1 MSRSLFGVFL
11 KSLSLLLAAQ
21 AYHAFAD
28 PVKENIG
35 LFGGNVMDIATMDN
49 SGTTEVLIAVDNSQR
64 GIYQYQPTSGST
76 LDHWFSTTNPS
87 TGTSS
92 PAVGAIPGFASQVE
106 ADGFIPGHV
115 YATVSNE
122 RTDKFGVLYFNSN
135 FGSVSS
141 VSPMTVG
148 WVEVPDPTSTDAMSG
163 IQVLKAGST
172 GVWAASQREIFEL
185 SNGAVMGLTFS
196 LDSMSGY
203 EAYEIVDFT
212 IATST
217 LAYATIR
224 SEFGYELISIDLTT
238 GTSTT
243 SATATSLFLPSLA
256 PVAQRT
262 GSCPIDPDYCMV
274 SAELVAADPAD
285 TTGNTIY
292 VAGSSVNA
300 MVFKSTDGG
309 NTWDQGYDY
318 QCSADTSRT
327 TATCTN
333 YGFTDGYPRGDVVRF
348 RGTSSTSPT
357 ESRHVFIGRVVFDN
371 DNAAGGW
378 QTVPRLTSLIRPSG
392 SSGPA
397 IYQDTNAN
405 DPALEIDPNDS
416 TKFYIA
422 TDLAVG
428 SFTHDPATGFPTPSA
443 GSELANAR
451 GIEGLIVNDL
461 DYFENAPDDKQ
472 LWIVSKSGAA
482 FAKSYDPT
490 DPTSVATAGDW
501 VYPIFAGGDG
511 APHRAVVIDP
521 NDKSQV
527 IIGTSKLYLNDTGD
541 AIDPST
547 GAVDYSLVANPM
559 NWDRV
564 FDPQDFDDDPSSDP
578 TTIHPLYSSNAERN
592 YVTSIEWQTAGGCD
606 RVYMS
611 IANTDEGETGG
622 IFYSDDGGVNWAPD
636 TLNGSSP
643 RLSMPVNDL
652 LVNDNFIWAGVGDRD
667 GRSTETG
674 VRARVSYCGT
684 SAWWKPT
691 SSDPIFTS
699 IQSDDYVSAIDGV
712 STPSDTTYDA
722 ILYMAS
728 SDAMGNTRLTKAAK
742 ERSSVSGCSSFA
754 CWQFSDVTPTNTYG
768 SLNAVAVEPTDSD
781 HVWAAFSNCI
791 VESTDG
797 GATWAEFGGSCTDD
811 HEEIRTLVYDD
822 LIAGTSSG
830 AYAYPSDESEPTDTD
845 GDGVSDQEDAFPD
858 DPAAS
863 VDTDGDGM
871 PDDWNA
877 GATDIQISES
887 TLTLDSDDDGD
898 GFTDEEEVDAGT
910 DPLSASSTPIPHRL
924 NFALIAAVFH
934 QESADHGGEGEPA
947 SFDFETDFESQDPS
961 VEADIPG
968 WNVYVNVF
976 SGETYAYGYGFAA
989 KVSNEQV
996 VNISDEV
1003 GDGQG
1008 SQVLN
1013 VFSDYTNREAQ
1024 DTGQRVEANIYRE
1037 FTVQADDTGTIRFE
1051 FDAKRPADSA
1061 LAVSSPS
1068 SAAGFIKILDPNN
1081 NYQTVVYETVD
1092 TTAISTTDWSR
1103 LGVEV
1108 TLDGATQAGL
1118 LIQFGFT
1125 VSSTSD
1131 AASGVLY
1138 DNATAFR
1145 Q

>member
-1 MSRSLFGVFL
+1 MSANFSWLRSVAALIVGLGGSSAV
-11 KSLSLLLAAQ
+11 LSE
-21 AYHAFAD
+21 

-35 LFGGNVMDIATMDN
+35 LYGGNVMDIATMDN

-64 GIYQYQPTSGST
+64 GVYQYQATSGSMP
-76 LDHWFSTTNPS
+76 DHWFSTTNPP

-92 PAVGAIPGFASQVE
+92 AAVGAIPGFASQVE
-106 ADGFIPGHV
+106 ADAFIPGHV

-122 RTDKFGVLYFNSN
+122 RTDEYGVLYFNSD

-148 WVEVPDPTSTDAMSG
+148 WMAVQDPTSSNPMMG
-163 IQVLKAGST
+163 IQVLKAGPT
-172 GVWAASQREIFEL
+172 GVFASSHREIYEV

-212 IATST
+212 IATSS

-224 SEFGYELISIDLTT
+224 SQSDYDLISIDLTT
-238 GTSTT
+238 GTPET
-243 SATATSLFLPSLA
+243 SATATILFLPSLA
-256 PVAQRT
+256 PVEQRT

-327 TATCTN
+327 TASCTA

-348 RGTSSTSPT
+348 RGTSATNPG

-371 DNAAGGW
+371 DNVASGW
-378 QTVPRLTSLIRPSG
+378 QTVPRLRSLIRPSG
-392 SSGPA
+392 ASGSA
-397 IYQDTNAN
+397 IYQETNAN
-405 DPALEIDPNDS
+405 DPALAMDPNDS

-422 TDLAVG
+422 TDLAIG
-428 SFTHDPATGFPTPSA
+428 TFSHDPSSGFSAPYA

-482 FAKSYDPT
+482 FAKNYDPT
-490 DPTSVATAGDW
+490 DPSSVATAGDW
-501 VYPIFAGGDG
+501 VYPIYAGGDG

-521 NDKSQV
+521 NDKSNV
-527 IIGTSKLYLNDTGD
+527 IIGTSKLYLNETGD

-547 GAVDYSLVANPM
+547 GSVDYSLVANPI
-559 NWDRV
+559 NWTRV
-564 FDPQDFDDDPSSDP
+564 FEPQNFAADPSVDP
-578 TTIHPLYSSNAERN
+578 STTDPLFSSNVERS
-592 YVTSIEWQTAGGCD
+592 YVTALEWQTAGSCD

-611 IANTDEGETGG
+611 VANTDEGDVGG
-622 IFYSDDGGVNWAPD
+622 IFYSDDDGATWTAD
-636 TLNGSSP
+636 TLNGGSP

-667 GRSTETG
+667 GRSSEAG

-691 SSDPIFTS
+691 SSDPIFTD
-699 IQSDDYVSAIDGV
+699 IQANDYVAALDGV
-712 STPSDTTYDA
+712 STPSDTTYNA
-722 ILYMAS
+722 VLYMAS
-728 SDAMGNTRLTKAAK
+728 SNETTTRLTKASK
-742 ERSSVSGCSSFA
+742 ERDSVSGCSSFD
-754 CWQFSDVTPTNTYG
+754 CWQFSDVTPPNTYG
-768 SLNAVAVEPTDSD
+768 SLNAVAVEPHDAD
-781 HVWAAFSNCI
+781 HVWAAYSNCI

-830 AYAYPSDESEPTDTD
+830 AFAYAEEANFAVMDGVFGGFVADGDTFTFPTGSESWAGVANTNTTLYPMSFPDGGEVLFRAAIPEGGADTNIRFVFEANPSPNNTVVLSTENVLISGGLMEYWVDIPPHDPNQTFNSFLMYIVERDQSVIVEDIEVVMSGDEAPEMDTD
-845 GDGVSDQEDAFPD
+845 MDGIPDDEDAFPS

-863 VDTDGDGM
+863 VDDDMDGM
-871 PDDWNA
+871 PDAWNDD
-877 GATDIQISES
+877 ATSLQIADSN
-887 TLTLDSDDDGD
+887 LTLDEDDDND
-898 GFTDEEEVDAGT
+898 GFSDTEEMADGS
-910 DPLSASSTPIPHRL
+910 DPLDPTSIP
-924 NFALIAAVFH
+924 
-934 QESADHGGEGEPA
+934 
-947 SFDFETDFESQDPS
+947 
-961 VEADIPG
+961 
-968 WNVYVNVF
+968 Y
-976 SGETYAYGYGFAA
+976 
-989 KVSNEQV
+989 
-996 VNISDEV
+996 
-1003 GDGQG
+1003 
-1008 SQVLN
+1008 
-1013 VFSDYTNREAQ
+1013 
-1024 DTGQRVEANIYRE
+1024 
-1037 FTVQADDTGTIRFE
+1037 TIRSRIPFLI
-1051 FDAKRPADSA
+1051 P
-1061 LAVSSPS
+1061 
-1068 SAAGFIKILDPNN
+1068 ILSEGP
-1081 NYQTVVYETVD
+1081 E
-1092 TTAISTTDWSR
+1092 
-1103 LGVEV
+1103 
-1108 TLDGATQAGL
+1108 
-1118 LIQFGFT
+1118 
-1125 VSSTSD
+1125 
-1131 AASGVLY
+1131 
-1138 DNATAFR
+1138 
-1145 Q
+1145 